1 MKLKIILEPSEEGG
15 FTVFVPALPGCISE
29 GDTKKGALK
38 KIQGHCYVKMSE
50 YKTKKEK
57 QWIKEDTK
65 RNRFSYRNKKYRLI
79 KIALRSR

>member
-1 MKLKIILEPSEEGG
+1 MGWAFATINGRLAEIFFDNETKI
-15 FTVFVPALPGCISE
+15 
-29 GDTKKGALK
+29 KKGALK

-57 QWIKEDTK
+57 RWIKEDTK